1 MKMILDLTLLYVP
14 VSYKQAG
21 EKLAQTSG
29 WKLEPRDNSSAK
41 SVGFVVFIGAGVLT
55 LCLSGQPA
63 FPQNLLGAL
72 LVGGVAGSLTYG
84 VLSK

>member
-1 MKMILDLTLLYVP
+1 MAISFKE
-14 VSYKQAG
+14 AG

-29 WKLEPRDNSSAK
+29 WKPEPRDNSSAK

-63 FPQNLLGAL
+63 FPGNLLGAL
-72 LVGGVAGSLTYG
+72 LVGGVAGGLTYG
-84 VLSK
+84 VMAK